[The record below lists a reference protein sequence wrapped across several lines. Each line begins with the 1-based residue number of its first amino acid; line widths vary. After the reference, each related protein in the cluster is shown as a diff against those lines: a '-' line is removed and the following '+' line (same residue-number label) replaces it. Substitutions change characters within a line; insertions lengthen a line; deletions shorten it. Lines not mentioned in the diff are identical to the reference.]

1 MTKKYI
7 DWDKLEQAKVD
18 GVAYEE
24 ELTNRNTL
32 DSEISKLENELV
44 TLKDKKKNE
53 PEEPKSFEEFAIL
66 SAILLRGYGEP
77 EITEARI
84 TNVTEDALV
93 VKVKTGYSYY
103 DYVKIVVPIKEL
115 ETNQFYFDN
124 NTCTFICDRVTN
136 YSGFKTIIDAIFKV
150 EKAQKVKR
158 LDWVNKEI
166 KKGEQE
172 REALEKE
179 IAQYDNIPLN
189 KVEKMI
195 NKVSFATGWGSYD
208 FDTKT
213 NFIDNLPRVYKI

>member
-7 DWDKLEQAKVD
+7 EWDKLEQAKVD

-24 ELTNRNTL
+24 ELTNRKTL
-32 DSEISKLENELV
+32 DSEISKLENELA

-53 PEEPKSFEEFAIL
+53 PEEPKSFEEFALL

-77 EITEARI
+77 DITEARI
-84 TNVTEDALV
+84 TNITEDTLV
-93 VKVKTGYSYY
+93 VKVQTGYSYY
-103 DYVKIVVPIKEL
+103 EYVKIVVPIKYL
-115 ETNQFYFDN
+115 ETNQFYIDS
-124 NTCTFICDRVTN
+124 NTGIFICDRVTT
-136 YSGFKTIIDAIFKV
+136 YDGFKTIMDAIFKV
-150 EKAQKVKR
+150 EKARKVKR
-158 LDWVNKEI
+158 LDWVNSEI

-189 KVEKMI
+189 KVEKMM
-195 NKVSFATGWGSYD
+195 NKISFATGWGSYE